1 MLRLGQYE
9 RHIQYLHEAAKAGT
23 MRAASEKLNVA
34 TSSISR
40 QIAILESALG
50 TPLIERGRRSLKLT
64 EAGERLTQYYRE
76 KLAHDEAFISEFQH
90 LRGNQA
96 GHISIAIGE
105 GVIGEAFLKILAQFN
120 QAHPNVSLSVHV
132 GGTNEVLQLVREDEA
147 HLGLAFHAPPD
158 PKIRAVLT
166 LAQPLK
172 VIAHPDAPIA
182 KKKSVRLDELSGL
195 NLGLPERGFRIRQI
209 LEPVEMQVG
218 EALVPTMITNS
229 LSLLK
234 QYVKSN
240 QGITILT
247 DIVVA
252 DELSKKELVAITL
265 DHKEMVDTKT
275 QFITRAGRLLP
286 GPATDLLRTIEI
298 NLRNLGMKA
307 IRGSELRS
315 T

>member
-9 RHIQYLHEAAKAGT
+9 RHIQYLYEAARAGT

-40 QIAILESALG
+40 QIAFLEAALG

-64 EAGERLTQYYRE
+64 EAGERLAQYYRE
-76 KLAHDEAFISEFQH
+76 KLAHDEAFISDFQH

-96 GHISIAIGE
+96 GHISIAVGE
-105 GVIGEAFLKILAQFN
+105 GVIGETFLTILGQFS
-120 QAHPNVSLSVHV
+120 QAHPDVGLSVHV
-132 GGTNEVLQLVREDEA
+132 GGTSDVLGLVREDEA
-147 HLGLAFHAPPD
+147 HLGMVFHAPPD
-158 PKIRAVLT
+158 PRIRATLT

-172 VIAHPDAPIA
+172 VIAHPDMPIA
-182 KKKSVRLDELSGL
+182 RKASVTLDELYGL
-195 NLGLPERGFRIRQI
+195 RLGLPERGFRIRQI
-209 LEPVEMQVG
+209 IEPVEMQVG

-229 LSLLK
+229 LGLLK

-252 DELSKKELVAITL
+252 DELGKKELVAIPL
-265 DHKEMVDTKT
+265 DHKEMASTRT
-275 QFITRAGRLLP
+275 QFITRTGRRLP
-286 GPATDLLRTIEI
+286 KPATDLLRTIEI
-298 NLRNLGMKA
+298 NLRALGMTA
-307 IRGSELRS
+307 IRGQDICSS
-315 T
+315 